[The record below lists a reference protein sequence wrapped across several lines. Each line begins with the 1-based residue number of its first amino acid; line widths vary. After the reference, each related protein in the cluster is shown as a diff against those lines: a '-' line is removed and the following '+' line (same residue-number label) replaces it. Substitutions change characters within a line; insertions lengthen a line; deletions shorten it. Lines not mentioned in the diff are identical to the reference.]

1 MRKVG
6 ITEYVIL
13 KRYIYR
19 YEVQC
24 ERNRRTNGRYQGC
37 SKYFVLVR
45 NTKENNLLDKAFP
58 LCGNVGI
65 EKLEEKCVI
74 NVESQEENI
83 DNVLS
88 EQAEEVI
95 KKNQIFLKVQFMHQ
109 LGYRLFLIEYCG
121 SRDRQRYVVNNQ
133 SINLILWLFI
143 NGVKHLKW
151 NKVVQTKHEGIW
163 KLN

>member
-95 KKNQIFLKVQFMHQ
+95 KKNQIF
-109 LGYRLFLIEYCG
+109 
-121 SRDRQRYVVNNQ
+121 
-133 SINLILWLFI
+133 
-143 NGVKHLKW
+143 
-151 NKVVQTKHEGIW
+151 
-163 KLN
+163 